1 MPPSFWAAGSFS
13 NRYMNKSGI
22 ILALTWLL
30 VSSPVPAQGIYSR
43 PSGQRHPTPP
53 QVPAYC
59 VFCGDTIRFDTVEKY
74 ERMDRELLN
83 FTYMHTTSTLMLK
96 RSGRYFPQIEPVLK
110 AKGVPDDFK
119 YLCVIESNLDPK
131 AVSVSGA
138 AGLWQFTKT
147 TAREFGMVVNNEVDE
162 RYNIDKE
169 TEAACTYILKA
180 YKQFKDW
187 YNVAASYNCGLGG
200 VSRRITEQKQSKF
213 SDLLMPEETS
223 RYIYR
228 ILAAKMLFT
237 NPEAF
242 GYNVEE
248 RYPYF
253 EPLHTVTVSGAIES
267 LADFAEQYGITYAEL
282 KRANLWLR
290 DSKLVNAEQRTYK
303 ITIPRK
309 GTF

>member
-1 MPPSFWAAGSFS
+1 M
-13 NRYMNKSGI
+13 
-22 ILALTWLL
+22 
-30 VSSPVPAQGIYSR
+30 
-43 PSGQRHPTPP
+43 
-53 QVPAYC
+53 
-59 VFCGDTIRFDTVEKY
+59 
-74 ERMDRELLN
+74 
-83 FTYMHTTSTLMLK
+83 
-96 RSGRYFPQIEPVLK
+96 
-110 AKGVPDDFK
+110 
-119 YLCVIESNLDPK
+119 
-131 AVSVSGA
+131 
-138 AGLWQFTKT
+138 
-147 TAREFGMVVNNEVDE
+147 
-162 RYNIDKE
+162 
-169 TEAACTYILKA
+169 
-180 YKQFKDW
+180 
-187 YNVAASYNCGLGG
+187 AASYNCGLGG

-253 EPLHTVTVSGAIES
+253 EPLHTVTVSGSIES
-267 LADFAEQYGITYAEL
+267 LVDFAGKYGISYAEL

-303 ITIPRK
+303 ITIPRQ